1 MRNIYSL
8 IKRLFKYPI
17 KLTKCANQ
25 LHSYLLCCR
34 KSILSFLPP
43 FASFELFVWADAA
56 DPLLSGFIFS
66 VCSFQSVS
74 APVLCCSA
82 IRKYTPE
89 PMSTFTW
96 ETKWTHTDLRFQ
108 AGMETSSVHMKF
120 HFGSISKRPDILMD
134 MCRHFFSGG
143 AYIIFHHP
151 KWNFILVKMT
161 DMKSIPSLSFN
172 HTCALIATSNESAL
186 IHFVSGKLCSHENLM
201 PVWNFISVK
210 MTDMKS
216 IPFWVS
222 FRLNS
227 CEHK

>member
-1 MRNIYSL
+1 MQVLNCLSEPMQL
-8 IKRLFKYPI
+8 ILFF
-17 KLTKCANQ
+17 LV
-25 LHSYLLCCR
+25 
-34 KSILSFLPP
+34 SF
-43 FASFELFVWADAA
+43 
-56 DPLLSGFIFS
+56 FS
-66 VCSFQSVS
+66 VCLFQSVS

-96 ETKWTHTDLRFQ
+96 ETKWTHIGLRFQ
-108 AGMETSSVHMKF
+108 TGMEASSVHMKF

-143 AYIIFHHP
+143 VYMIFHHP

-172 HTCALIATSNESAL
+172 RTCALIATSNESAL

-201 PVWNFISVK
+201 PVWNFFSLK

-216 IPFWVS
+216 IPFWLS